1 MENEKRYFFE
11 GLFIVV
17 FVAAMAGAF
26 VWLAKTGHRD
36 DVMYRI
42 RFGESVAGLALGD
55 PVKYEGVDVGNV
67 KSMELD
73 KDDPSTVMVAVALR
87 KEAPVKTDTRATLRM
102 KGVTGTMFI
111 ELHGGSKDAQRLADA
126 TQPGITPEIASEKST
141 LNLALDELPKLL
153 EGFGAIQKKTQRLL
167 ADVGEVTRN
176 AKAASKNVKETTEEV
191 KEDPRILLWKKK
203 TTESKQ

>member
-1 MENEKRYFFE
+1 MESEKRYFFE

-17 FVAAMAGAF
+17 FTIAMAAAF

-36 DVMYRI
+36 DVVYRI
-42 RFGESVAGLALGD
+42 RFNESVAGLALGD

-67 KSMELD
+67 KTMEID
-73 KDDPSTVMVAVALR
+73 GEDPATVMVGVALR

-111 ELHGGSKDAQRLADA
+111 ELHGGTKDAQKLADA
-126 TQPGITPEIASEKST
+126 TQPGTTPEIASEKST
-141 LNLALDELPKLL
+141 LNLAMDELPKLL
-153 EGFGAIQKKTQRLL
+153 EGLGTIQQKTQRIL
-167 ADVGEVTRN
+167 ADVGEVTKN
-176 AKAASKNVKETTEEV
+176 AKTASRNVKETTEEV

-203 TTESKQ
+203 KSTPEK